1 MAKFKTGD
9 VVRLNS
15 DTDNCIHMTVFGY
28 AAKEGSMQ
36 ALAGK
41 DLGYDLTKMVICD
54 WRDVNGKNYQVKY
67 HEDELT
73 LISEK

>member
-15 DTDNCIHMTVFGY
+15 DAGNCIPMTVLGY
-28 AAKEGSMQ
+28 VAKEGSVQ
-36 ALAGK
+36 ALAGR
-41 DLGYDLTKMVICD
+41 DLGCDLTKMVICD
-54 WRDVNGKNYQVKY
+54 WRDVGGKNYQSKY

-73 LISEK
+73 LISAK